1 MSTHVWGY
9 REKKC
14 NTRRKGGAMNTMVAN
29 TTVKASIEK
38 SNAEHLKYIDLEHS
52 SWAKSLFRRMGL
64 IKRVFTAMK
73 PEIPEN
79 AKNEAKLLF
88 QHQIISYVEQKV
100 IPHHLFSISIEHHL
114 SMPWLLTA
122 CYYLKDSS
130 TWWLF
135 KQAITGYIW
144 HMAATFSPYAT
155 HLQGKEWKKPST
167 SEIFWFFFAKRKWKA
182 LHSDESLK
190 LLGEIVI
197 PYMEKEHQ
205 NI

>member
-1 MSTHVWGY
+1 
-9 REKKC
+9 
-14 NTRRKGGAMNTMVAN
+14 MNTMVAN
-29 TTVKASIEK
+29 TTVNPSIEK

-100 IPHHLFSISIEHHL
+100 IPHHLFSISIKHHL
-114 SMPWLLTA
+114 SMPWFLTA

-130 TWWLF
+130 
-135 KQAITGYIW
+135 IW
-144 HMAATFSPYAT
+144 
-155 HLQGKEWKKPST
+155 
-167 SEIFWFFFAKRKWKA
+167 
-182 LHSDESLK
+182 
-190 LLGEIVI
+190 
-197 PYMEKEHQ
+197 
-205 NI
+205 